1 MKLFRIVLINI
12 VVLCLAILTE
22 ASGTPADRSFLAPDE
37 AGKARPAPKVVTP
50 YTSFNFGDVYTGEVI
65 SQLFVVKN
73 VGDADL
79 QITEFKGDCGC
90 TVVHA
95 EKVIAPGHETVV
107 EIEVQTVSQS
117 GIINKMATMR
127 TNDPDQPAI
136 LFSLVANVLK
146 GAPLR
151 QGKYI
156 GPIFLSPDSRGS
168 MFSMPGK
175 KTTSEFSITSEQ
187 AQLKVLR
194 VEVGTRNFTARVVEV
209 EPGRSYKIQVDNL
222 PIEKGGMYTDQI
234 TVVTD
239 HPALPPFK
247 IDLSLRVYEVQ

>member
-1 MKLFRIVLINI
+1 MNVLRIGFII
-12 VVLCLAILTE
+12 GVLCLAIITE
-22 ASGTPADRSFLAPDE
+22 ASGTPAGHSSLTPNE
-37 AGKARPAPKVVTP
+37 AGKTRPAPKAVIP

-65 SQLFVVKN
+65 SQVFVVKN
-73 VGDADL
+73 VGDAEL

-95 EKVIAPGHETVV
+95 VKVIAPGGEAVV
-107 EIEVQTVSQS
+107 EIEVQTVSQT
-117 GIINKMATMR
+117 GAINKMATMR
-127 TNDPDQPAI
+127 TNDPDQPTV

-156 GPIFLSPDSRGS
+156 GPIFLSPDSRGA
-168 MFSMPGK
+168 MFTMPGK
-175 KTTSEFSITSEQ
+175 KTTAEFSITSEQ
-187 AQLKVLR
+187 APVKVLR
-194 VEVGTRNFTARVVEV
+194 AEVGTRNFAVRVVEV
-209 EPGRSYKIQVDNL
+209 EPGRSYKVQVDSL
-222 PIEKGGMYTDQI
+222 PIEKGGFYTDQI

-247 IDLSLRVYEVQ
+247 IELALRVYEVQ